1 MGLLNRSSGT
11 ETDEGTPSGGSDI
24 SLLTPSSAAFPRVD
38 LTPGVI
44 AEEAKVRRGKLVLVG
59 AAAVSVGVVGALY
72 MMAGQEVAAAEE
84 RLDTATAR
92 SAVLAAQLAEYADVP
107 KARAELA
114 QAQAQQYTAMGGE
127 VRWSFLLNDLA
138 LTMPRGASLTEFKG
152 VIDGVAPV
160 PGAAT
165 AAAAAPGSDPAN
177 VSVLG
182 KPAIGTI
189 SYAGEARAYSNVAA
203 FLDTLAKQKTLLD
216 PFPGTVQESTD
227 SQSGTSD
234 GTNTVAG
241 QGYEF
246 TASAAITDK
255 ALSHRY
261 DIKDGG

>member
-1 MGLLNRSSGT
+1 MGLLNRSSAV
-11 ETDEGTPSGGSDI
+11 ETDEGAPSSGPDI

-84 RLDTATAR
+84 RLDAANAR
-92 SAVLAAQLAEYADVP
+92 SAVLATQLAEYADVP

-114 QAQAQQYTAMGGE
+114 QAQSQQYTAMGGE

-152 VIDGVAPV
+152 VIDGVAPAA
-160 PGAAT
+160 GAAT
-165 AAAAAPGSDPAN
+165 AAAGAADSAN

-189 SYAGEARAYSNVAA
+189 SYAGEARAYSNVAT

-216 PFPGTVQESTD
+216 PFPGTVQEATD
-227 SQSGTSD
+227 SESGTSD
-234 GTNTVAG
+234 GTTTNQG

-246 TASAAITDK
+246 TASAAITSK

>member
-1 MGLLNRSSGT
+1 MGLLNRSSGAV
-11 ETDEGTPSGGSDI
+11 TDEGAPSAGPDI

-44 AEEAKVRRGKLVLVG
+44 AEEAKVRRGKLFLVG

-72 MMAGQEVAAAEE
+72 MMAGQEVAAAQE
-84 RLDTATAR
+84 RLDAATAR
-92 SAVLAAQLAEYADVP
+92 SAVLATQLAEYADVP

-114 QAQAQQYTAMGGE
+114 QAQSQQYTAMGGE

-160 PGAAT
+160 AGAAT
-165 AAAAAPGSDPAN
+165 TAAAPGADSAN

-216 PFPGTVQESTD
+216 PFPGTVQVAQNTE
-227 SQSGTSD
+227 SGTAD
-234 GTNTVAG
+234 GTTTSAG
-241 QGYEF
+241 KGYEF
-246 TASAAITDK
+246 IASAAITSK

>member
-1 MGLLNRSSGT
+1 MGLLNRSSAV
-11 ETDEGTPSGGSDI
+11 ETDEGAPSSGPDI

-84 RLDTATAR
+84 RLDAANAR
-92 SAVLAAQLAEYADVP
+92 SSVLAAQLAEYADVP

-114 QAQAQQYTAMGGE
+114 QAQIQQYVAMGGE

-138 LTMPRGASLTEFKG
+138 LTMPRGAALTELKG
-152 VIDGVAPV
+152 TIDGVAPV
-160 PGAAT
+160 VQAAGAP
-165 AAAAAPGSDPAN
+165 AADGASTT
-177 VSVLG
+177 SVLG
-182 KPAIGTI
+182 KPAIGRFDYT
-189 SYAGEARAYSNVAA
+189 GEARAYSNVAT

-216 PFPGTVQESTD
+216 PYPGTVQEASDTET
-227 SQSGTSD
+227 GTST
-234 GTNTVAG
+234 GSTSTPG
-241 QGYEF
+241 EGYAF
-246 TASAAITDK
+246 TASSSITDK